1 MMVPCWPPLR
11 TWWWS
16 PSSTA
21 WVSWASS
28 ALETS
33 MQPATGA
40 TWTKWPH
47 YAGSS
52 RISPA
57 LEATLTVS
65 PFLASL
71 RVARVCLH
79 LLCPPCP
86 KDSSMG
92 PSWRV
97 AWPCCLASLPAQ
109 LMLSPR

>member
-1 MMVPCWPPLR
+1 MMVSCWLPWR

-16 PSSTA
+16 SSSTA

-33 MQPATGA
+33 TQPATGA

-52 RISPA
+52 RISPT

-71 RVARVCLH
+71 RVARVCLR
-79 LLCPPCP
+79 LLCPPYP
-86 KDSSMG
+86 KDSSTE

-97 AWPCCLASLPAQ
+97 AWPSCPASLPAQ
-109 LMLSPR
+109 LMSSPR